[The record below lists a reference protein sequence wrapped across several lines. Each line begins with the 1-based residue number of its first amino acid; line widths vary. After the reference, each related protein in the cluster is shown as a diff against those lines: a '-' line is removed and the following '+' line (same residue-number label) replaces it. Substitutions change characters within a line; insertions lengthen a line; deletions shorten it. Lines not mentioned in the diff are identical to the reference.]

1 MQKTIAMIF
10 LCSVLCFNSNLFT
23 YAIDKDNIKDTNY
36 FDRYTEQI
44 NICVK
49 DVEVKQEDIDI
60 SDDYD
65 KFAILTFTVV
75 NTSLKLLE
83 LSDIDYKFYQNNK
96 LQDTFT
102 NKKDNIYGFLG
113 SLESGESKTIKICVS
128 LENIKQPIVFLI
140 NNKCCNY
147 KYNIKQII
155 NIV

>member
-36 FDRYTEQI
+36 FDRYTEQV

-65 KFAILTFTVV
+65 KFAILTFNVI
-75 NTSLKLLE
+75 NTSLEPLE
-83 LSDIDYKFYQNNK
+83 LSQIKYQFYQDNK
-96 LQDTFT
+96 LQDTFI
-102 NKKDNIYGFLG
+102 NKNQNIYGFLG
-113 SLESGESKTIKICVS
+113 KLNSGESKIIKICVS
-128 LENIKQPIVFLI
+128 LDNMKEPIVLLI
-140 NNKCCNY
+140 NNDVGIY
-147 KYNIKQII
+147 KYHIKQTI
-155 NIV
+155 NIS